1 MKKFSKLVK
10 ESKLSINKDVKK
22 PGYFDSLL
30 ENPGRFVNIVDWEER
45 VKPIIEL
52 FEENDYI
59 FTTKTKTKLVELL
72 DLILEDYKVNWIDE
86 VYDGSQE
93 SFFGVYEIKADYRD
107 ILDCIQPL
115 LDISDD
121 TEDNANFE
129 WGAYHMRIGKPR
141 FKNLEDLI
149 EDVADVHGKLQ
160 MLNVDFKIHINTSS
174 NSVNIFKNTKD
185 IDNYIPNNWKD
196 SWGKLDKDLS
206 RLREIEIFI
215 YNKDTVEAIDLKY
228 DKNFGTMFEK

>member
-1 MKKFSKLVK
+1 MKKFSKLVTEARK
-10 ESKLSINKDVKK
+10 SSGRPKVK
-22 PGYFDSLL
+22 PGYFESIL

-59 FTTKTKTKLVELL
+59 FSTETKTKLAEVI
-72 DLILEDYKVNWIDE
+72 DLIREDYKENWRDE
-86 VYDGSQE
+86 VHDGSQE

-107 ILDCIQPL
+107 VLECIQPL
-115 LDISDD
+115 LDRSDD
-121 TEDNANFE
+121 TEDSGNFE
-129 WGAYHMRIGKPR
+129 WGAYHMRIGNPR

-174 NSVNIFKNTKD
+174 NSVNIFKYTKD

-196 SWGKLDKDLS
+196 SWDKLDKDLS

-215 YNKDTVEAIDLKY
+215 YNKDTVEAIDLQ
-228 DKNFGTMFEK
+228 GE